1 MSLIFKKSPVRNQ
14 PYIDYSLWLYDLYNH
29 YFKDKHDGFLVE
41 LGVGKTIDW
50 VSMNESP
57 RLLTEEEF
65 KAKHVRGWSNTIEL
79 LENGWSGIYVEPI
92 TEFLTNELSPLLQ
105 TILPKE
111 QFDKIKLCPYAASNS
126 NHIAKIIDCETISIV
141 NEQENNLN
149 NIPYDYKNRF
159 IKCKK
164 TSDILEEVNCPR
176 EIDIMS
182 IDVEGHELHAIA
194 GIDFTK
200 HRPKMIICEIKPISV
215 DDISKLLPS
224 GYKLIA
230 KDYLNGVWIDS

>member
-126 NHIAKIIDCETISIV
+126 NHIAKIIDCETINIV

-176 EIDIMS
+176 YIDIMS

-200 HRPKMIICEIKPISV
+200 HRPKMIICEIIPISV

-224 GYKLIA
+224 GYKLIT
-230 KDYLNGVWIDS
+230 KDYLNGVWVDS

>member
-1 MSLIFKKSPVRNQ
+1 MSLVFKKSPVRNQ
-14 PYIDYSLWLYDLYNH
+14 PYIDYSLWLYDVYNH

-65 KAKHVRGWSNTIEL
+65 KTKYVRGWSNTIEL

-105 TILPKE
+105 TILPKG

-149 NIPYDYKNRF
+149 IIPYDYKNRF

-176 EIDIMS
+176 DIDIMS

-200 HRPKMIICEIKPISV
+200 HRPKMIICEIIPISV